1 MDFKEALNE
10 LIDAVAD
17 VEEHGDAIDFLQN
30 YEGERSGETD
40 SEWKGKY
47 LKLESEYKKRFKE
60 RMKESATNTNVGS
73 EEKKDETEEKITVED
88 LDFDGKT
95 E

>member
-17 VEEHGDAIDFLQN
+17 VEEHGDAIEVLQN

-40 SEWKGKY
+40 SEWKDKY
-47 LKLESEYKKRFKE
+47 IKLESEYKKRFKE
-60 RMKESATNTNVGS
+60 RMKESATNADG
-73 EEKKDETEEKITVED
+73 EEKKDEKEEEITVED
-88 LDFDGKT
+88 LDFNGKT

>member
-1 MDFKEALNE
+1 MGFNEALNE

-17 VEEHGDAIDFLQN
+17 VEEHGDAIEVLQTFA
-30 YEGERSGETD
+30 EDRSGETD
-40 SEWKGKY
+40 SEWKDKY
-47 LKLESEYKKRFKE
+47 MKLEAEYKKRFKE
-60 RMKESATNTNVGS
+60 RMKESATNTDS
-73 EEKKDETEEKITVED
+73 EEKKDEKEEKITVED

>member
-1 MDFKEALNE
+1 MDFKEALSE

-17 VEEHGDAIDFLQN
+17 VEEHGDAIDVLQN
-30 YEGERSGETD
+30 YKGERDGETD
-40 SEWKGKY
+40 SEWKDKY
-47 LKLESEYKKRFKE
+47 EKLEAEYKKRFKE
-60 RMKESATNTNVGS
+60 RMKESATNADR
-73 EEKKDETEEKITVED
+73 EEKKDETEEKITIED

>member
-1 MDFKEALNE
+1 MDFNEALSE

-17 VEEHGDAIDFLQN
+17 VEEHGDAIEVLQN
-30 YEGERSGETD
+30 YEGERSGETN
-40 SEWKGKY
+40 SEWKDKY
-47 LKLESEYKKRFKE
+47 MKLESEYKKRFKE
-60 RMKESATNTNVGS
+60 RMKESATNADN
-73 EEKKDETEEKITVED
+73 EEKKDEKEEKITVED

>member
-1 MDFKEALNE
+1 MDFNEALNE

-17 VEEHGDAIDFLQN
+17 VEEHGDAIEVLQTFT
-30 YEGERSGETD
+30 EERSGEAD
-40 SEWKGKY
+40 SEWKDKY
-47 LKLESEYKKRFKE
+47 MKLETEYKKRFKE
-60 RMKESATNTNVGS
+60 RMKESATNTDS
-73 EEKKDETEEKITVED
+73 EEKKDEKEEKITVED

>member
-17 VEEHGDAIDFLQN
+17 VEEHGDAIEVLQN
-30 YEGERSGETD
+30 YEDERSGETD
-40 SEWKGKY
+40 SEWKDKY
-47 LKLESEYKKRFKE
+47 IKLESEYKKRFKE
-60 RMKESATNTNVGS
+60 RMKESATNVDD
-73 EEKKDETEEKITVED
+73 EEKKDEKEEKITVED

>member
-1 MDFKEALNE
+1 MDFKEALSE

-17 VEEHGDAIDFLQN
+17 VEEHGDAIEVLQD
-30 YEGERSGETD
+30 YESERDGESD
-40 SEWKGKY
+40 SEWKDKY
-47 LKLESEYKKRFKE
+47 ERLESEYKKRFKE
-60 RMKESATNTNVGS
+60 RMKESATNADSG
-73 EEKKDETEEKITVED
+73 EKKGETEEKITVED

>member
-1 MDFKEALNE
+1 MDFNEALNE

-17 VEEHGDAIDFLQN
+17 VEEHGDAIEVLQN

-40 SEWKGKY
+40 SEWKDKY
-47 LKLESEYKKRFKE
+47 IKLEDEYKKRFKE
-60 RMKESATNTNVGS
+60 RMKTSATNADG

>member
-1 MDFKEALNE
+1 MDYNEALSE

-17 VEEHGDAIDFLQN
+17 LEEHGDAIEVLQN
-30 YEGERSGETD
+30 YESERDGESD
-40 SEWKGKY
+40 IKWKDKY
-47 LKLESEYKKRFKE
+47 EKLEAEYKKRFKE
-60 RMKESATNTNVGS
+60 RMKESATNAGG
-73 EEKKDETEEKITVED
+73 EEKKDEIEDKITVED

>member
-1 MDFKEALNE
+1 MDFNEALNE

-17 VEEHGDAIDFLQN
+17 VEEHGDAIEVLQTFA
-30 YEGERSGETD
+30 EDRRGETD
-40 SEWKGKY
+40 SEWKDKY
-47 LKLESEYKKRFKE
+47 MKLEAEYKKRFKE
-60 RMKESATNTNVGS
+60 RMKESATNTDS
-73 EEKKDETEEKITVED
+73 EEKKDEKEEKITVED

>member
-1 MDFKEALNE
+1 MDFSEALNE

-17 VEEHGDAIDFLQN
+17 VEEHGDAIEFLQN
-30 YEGERSGETD
+30 YESERDGETD
-40 SEWKGKY
+40 SEWKDKY
-47 LKLESEYKKRFKE
+47 IKLESEYKKRFKE
-60 RMKESATNTNVGS
+60 RMKESATNAGG
-73 EEKKDETEEKITVED
+73 EEKKDEKEEKITVED

>member
-1 MDFKEALNE
+1 MDFNEALNE

-30 YEGERSGETD
+30 YEIERSGEVD
-40 SEWKGKY
+40 SEWKDKY
-47 LKLESEYKKRFKE
+47 NKLESEYKKRFKD
-60 RMKESATNTNVGS
+60 RMKESATNTGNKG
-73 EEKKDETEEKITVED
+73 EPKNDTEEITVEN
-88 LDFDGKT
+88 LDFSGKT

>member
-1 MDFKEALNE
+1 MDFEEALNE

-17 VEEHGDAIDFLQN
+17 VEEHGDAIEILQN
-30 YEGERSGETD
+30 YVSETD
-40 SEWKGKY
+40 SEWKDKY
-47 LKLESEYKKRFKE
+47 MKLESEYKKRFKE
-60 RMKESATNTNVGS
+60 RMKESATNADN

-88 LDFDGKT
+88 LDFNGKT